1 MSQGQREENKSHNKK
16 LENFDNGKTVILQ
29 KKVFIGRFFL
39 YVFKKN
45 LEFSKFY
52 LFNFRFDEQNGHF
65 ENGSTPG
72 GGIME
77 DPEYISVPGADP
89 IIDPVP
95 ELPVAPGA
103 KYICKEVP
111 KEYPN
116 LPKSKVSY

>member
-1 MSQGQREENKSHNKK
+1 MSQGQRDENKSHNKK
-16 LENFDNGKTVILQ
+16 LKTLTMEKLLFY
-29 KKVFIGRFFL
+29 KKSIYRPVFCG

-52 LFNFRFDEQNGHF
+52 LFNFRFNEQNGHF

>member
-1 MSQGQREENKSHNKK
+1 MSQGQRDKSHNKK

-29 KKVFIGRFFL
+29 KSFYRPIFL